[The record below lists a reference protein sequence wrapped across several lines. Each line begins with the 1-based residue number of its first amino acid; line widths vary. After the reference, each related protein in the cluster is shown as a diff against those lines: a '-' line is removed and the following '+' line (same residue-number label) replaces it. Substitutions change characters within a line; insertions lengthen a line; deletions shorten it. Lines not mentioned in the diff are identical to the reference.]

1 VDMIFGVPTA
11 ALAGQT
17 LVSLINGAFYA
28 MLSLGLAIIF
38 GILRIVN
45 FAHGA
50 QYMLGAFLAW
60 FMLDRFEISYWWALV
75 AAPVVVGLF
84 GILIERVFL
93 QHLYKF
99 DHVYSLLL
107 TIGIAQIVEGLYRVR
122 YGVSGNPFPNP
133 MSGGFDIGI
142 SYLPAYRVWVVVA
155 AAVVCFATWFFIE
168 RTKIGSYM
176 RAANENPALLRT
188 FGVNVP
194 IILTLTYGLGAALAG
209 FSGVMA
215 APIYQV
221 GPEMGESL
229 LIVVFAVVVT
239 GGMGS
244 LGGAIITG
252 FLFGLIEGMTKLFFP
267 SAAGVILFVL
277 MILTLLL
284 RPDGLFGRR
293 A

>member
-1 VDMIFGVPTA
+1 MDMIFGVPTA

-122 YGVSGNPFPNP
+122 YGVSGNPYPNP

>member
-1 VDMIFGVPTA
+1 MIFGVPTA

-122 YGVSGNPFPNP
+122 YGVSGNPYPNP

>member
-1 VDMIFGVPTA
+1 MIFGVPTA

-122 YGVSGNPFPNP
+122 YGVSGNPYTNP

-267 SAAGVILFVL
+267 SAAGVVLFVL

>member
-1 VDMIFGVPTA
+1 MDMIFGVPTA

-122 YGVSGNPFPNP
+122 YGVSGNPYTNP

-267 SAAGVILFVL
+267 SAAGVVLFVL

>member
-1 VDMIFGVPTA
+1 MIFGVPAA
-11 ALAGQT
+11 ALVGQT

-50 QYMLGAFLAW
+50 QYMLGAFLTW
-60 FMLDRFEISYWWALV
+60 FMLDYFELSYWWALV
-75 AAPVVVGLF
+75 IAPVVVGIF

-122 YGVSGNPFPNP
+122 YGVSGNPYPNP

-142 SYLPAYRVWVVVA
+142 SYLPTYRVWVVVA
-155 AAVVCFATWFFIE
+155 AVAVCFATWFFIE

-252 FLFGLIEGMTKLFFP
+252 FLFGLIEGMSKLFFP

-277 MILTLLL
+277 MILTLVL